1 MSVIQVNSENYKEIE
16 NGARPALLDFYASW
30 CGPCRML
37 SPTISA
43 IASEREDIV
52 VGKIN
57 VDDSPELARRFGI
70 YSIPTV
76 VVLKDGEEIE
86 RVVGLRPKEQLMALL
101 P

>member
-1 MSVIQVNSENYKEIE
+1 MNVIQVNSANYKDIE
-16 NGARPALLDFYASW
+16 NAARPALLDFYASW

-37 SPTISA
+37 SPTICA

-57 VDDSPELARRFGI
+57 VDDEPELARRFGI

-76 VVLKDGEEIE
+76 VVMKDGEEIE
-86 RVVGLRPKEQLMALL
+86 RVVGLRPKEQLLAMI